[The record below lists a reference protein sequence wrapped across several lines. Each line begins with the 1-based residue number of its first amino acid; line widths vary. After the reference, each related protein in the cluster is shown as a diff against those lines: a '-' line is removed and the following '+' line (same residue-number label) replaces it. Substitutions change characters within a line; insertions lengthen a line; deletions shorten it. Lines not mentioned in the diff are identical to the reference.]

1 MKAYHSVNQCIL
13 TAKQQADSAV
23 TFASSGQI
31 FVESSSESGTRHS
44 ATVTEETASCSC
56 RAVNICSHIIKVL
69 MLKGASEKCLLQHLG
84 IHWGRSTG
92 GFAPVMQA
100 IKARA
105 HETSAL
111 APEVASGSLQN
122 DPAVAA
128 EPEQHESIVQTLPLH
143 ASADVA
149 SRRGTRLQ
157 TEQAKAFAALDEL
170 RALGASWESGSENWT
185 IFRYHVLAAA
195 NAVEKATGK
204 PAQHCD
210 PTAQLHTNPDAP
222 EGNSTQRLLSFVDG
236 GPSRGGG
243 KRQPKQ
249 PVKGAFPAD
258 HSGAVIPFVLS
269 KKAAPKARS
278 VLQEI
283 QAKFHRSSAVCQQ
296 LPLAHRQLRICSLI
310 LDMPARSQRKDRPP
324 RSWLR

>member
-1 MKAYHSVNQCIL
+1 MVSQIYLVLIFSSVKQASFLFGKRRLSARPLDWLLWKMYTKLIEASRIKANSKEAGVIKNMKAYHSINQCIL
-13 TAKQQADSAV
+13 TAKQQAESAM

-31 FVESSSESGTRHS
+31 FMESSSESGTVHS
-44 ATVTEETASCSC
+44 VTVTEETASCSC

-84 IHWGRSTG
+84 IHWGRSIG
-92 GFAPVMQA
+92 GFVPVMQA

-122 DPAVAA
+122 DPAVAT
-128 EPEQHESIVQTLPLH
+128 ELEQHEGIVRTLPLH

-157 TEQAKAFAALDEL
+157 TEQAKAFAAVDEL
-170 RALGASWESGSENWT
+170 RALGASWESENWT
-185 IFRYHVLAAA
+185 IHWYHVLAAA

-210 PTAQLHTNPDAP
+210 PTAQLHTNPYAP
-222 EGNSTQRLLSFVDG
+222 EGNSSQRLLSFVDG
-236 GPSRGGG
+236 GPS
-243 KRQPKQ
+243 
-249 PVKGAFPAD
+249 
-258 HSGAVIPFVLS
+258 
-269 KKAAPKARS
+269 
-278 VLQEI
+278 
-283 QAKFHRSSAVCQQ
+283 
-296 LPLAHRQLRICSLI
+296 
-310 LDMPARSQRKDRPP
+310 
-324 RSWLR
+324 